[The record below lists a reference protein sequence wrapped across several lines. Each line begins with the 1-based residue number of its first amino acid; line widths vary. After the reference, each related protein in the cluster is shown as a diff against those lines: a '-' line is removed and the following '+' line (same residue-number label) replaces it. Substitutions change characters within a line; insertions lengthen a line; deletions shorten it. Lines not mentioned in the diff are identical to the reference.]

1 MPPWSTRTVTCWP
14 TGLDTRRGS
23 ALLPPERRALGCVGE
38 IRRDA
43 HRHPAAA
50 TGRGQTMTGDV
61 PSDRLRAELEE
72 VESTL
77 ASVRR
82 TVADIRASIGDAEDP
97 ADRGSLIQ
105 QADEQDSVADQLAVR
120 RDDLLRRL

>member
-1 MPPWSTRTVTCWP
+1 MRPWP
-14 TGLDTRRGS
+14 TRS
-23 ALLPPERRALGCVGE
+23 ALRPLPPRHRALGCVGE
-38 IRRDA
+38 IHRDA

-50 TGRGQTMTGDV
+50 TGRGQTMTGDL
-61 PSDRLRAELEE
+61 PSERLQAELEE

-77 ASVRR
+77 ATVRR

-120 RDDLLRRL
+120 RDDLVRRLADARADG

>member
-1 MPPWSTRTVTCWP
+1 
-14 TGLDTRRGS
+14 
-23 ALLPPERRALGCVGE
+23 
-38 IRRDA
+38 
-43 HRHPAAA
+43 
-50 TGRGQTMTGDV
+50 MTGDV

-77 ASVRR
+77 ASLRR

-120 RDDLLRRL
+120 RDDLLRRLAEARADG

>member
-1 MPPWSTRTVTCWP
+1 
-14 TGLDTRRGS
+14 
-23 ALLPPERRALGCVGE
+23 
-38 IRRDA
+38 
-43 HRHPAAA
+43 
-50 TGRGQTMTGDV
+50 MTGDV
-61 PSDRLRAELEE
+61 QSDRLRAELEE

-77 ASVRR
+77 ANVRR

-120 RDDLLRRL
+120 RDDLLRRLAEARADG

>member
-1 MPPWSTRTVTCWP
+1 
-14 TGLDTRRGS
+14 
-23 ALLPPERRALGCVGE
+23 
-38 IRRDA
+38 
-43 HRHPAAA
+43 
-50 TGRGQTMTGDV
+50 MTGDV

-77 ASVRR
+77 ANLRR

-120 RDDLLRRL
+120 RDDLLRRLAEARAEG

>member
-1 MPPWSTRTVTCWP
+1 
-14 TGLDTRRGS
+14 
-23 ALLPPERRALGCVGE
+23 
-38 IRRDA
+38 
-43 HRHPAAA
+43 
-50 TGRGQTMTGDV
+50 MTGDV

-82 TVADIRASIGDAEDP
+82 TVADIRAGIGDAEDP

-120 RDDLLRRL
+120 RDDLLRRLGEARADG

>member
-1 MPPWSTRTVTCWP
+1 
-14 TGLDTRRGS
+14 
-23 ALLPPERRALGCVGE
+23 
-38 IRRDA
+38 
-43 HRHPAAA
+43 
-50 TGRGQTMTGDV
+50 MTGDV

-105 QADEQDSVADQLAVR
+105 QADEQDSVADSLAGR
-120 RDDLLRRL
+120 RDDLLRRLADARADG